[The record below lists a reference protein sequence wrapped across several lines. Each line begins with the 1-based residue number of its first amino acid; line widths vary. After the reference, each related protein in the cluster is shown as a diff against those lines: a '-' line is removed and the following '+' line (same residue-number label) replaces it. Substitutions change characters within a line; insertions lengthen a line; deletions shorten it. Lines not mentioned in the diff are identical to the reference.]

1 MMTTMSLPTTKSATV
16 TLRQAFAGVPLAA
29 QAVLD
34 SPIGPLTALATD
46 RGIAGLW
53 FDDQMHH
60 PGALDAPHDDNDAH
74 VVAMQRWLDAYW
86 AGHDPSWREVPLDV
100 HGSAFQRAVWR
111 VLLDIPFGRTR
122 SYGEIAAQIGG
133 AAAPR
138 ANGATA
144 ARANVGTAARASVG
158 TAARAVG
165 SAVGRNPVSILVPCH
180 RVIGAD
186 GSLTGYAGGLPRK
199 ERLLQHEGVLLT

>member
-1 MMTTMSLPTTKSATV
+1 MMTTMSLPTTKSSTV

-53 FDDQMHH
+53 FDNQMHH
-60 PGALDAPHDDNDAH
+60 PGALDAPHDDSDAH
-74 VVAMQRWLDAYW
+74 VVAMRRWLDAYW
-86 AGHDPSWREVPLDV
+86 AGHDPSWQEVPLDL

-111 VLLDIPFGRTR
+111 ALLDIPFGRTR
-122 SYGEIAAQIGG
+122 SYGEIAASIVAG
-133 AAAPR
+133 AAPR

-144 ARANVGTAARASVG
+144 ARANVA

-199 ERLLQHEGVLLT
+199 EHLLQHEGVLLT